1 MFHACFIPIATC
13 FASILYHF
21 YTFFGTNLLTRCHS
35 ASSCFLL
42 FLYSRK
48 ASLEIFS
55 ELDEN
60 LRRPLFYQKTPW
72 ARRTSPGE
80 ARGPHTW
87 AGRGWAL
94 PGALGWCRLLGHL
107 LATPFGL
114 YIAPDLKLTEQST
127 ISPEKFQSSAAIR
140 NQVSGVRS
148 SCSGTLPGRGL
159 NPGAISINHAASTS
173 TP

>member
-1 MFHACFIPIATC
+1 MFYIHFIA
-13 FASILYHF
+13 F
-21 YTFFGTNLLTRCHS
+21 YAFSGTNLLTRCHS
-35 ASSCFLL
+35 VSSCFLL

-60 LRRPLFYQKTPW
+60 LRRPLFSQKTPW

-87 AGRGWAL
+87 AQRGQGS
-94 PGALGWCRLLGHL
+94 PGALGWCRLLVYR

-114 YIAPDLKLTEQST
+114 YIAPDLKLTKQST
-127 ISPEKFQSSAAIR
+127 KLLNTSPCSAATKLR
-140 NQVSGVRS
+140 FGGQKVLFRHPAGTGNCPRS
-148 SCSGTLPGRGL
+148 HLHRRHRLHHRRCCLP
-159 NPGAISINHAASTS
+159 
-173 TP
+173 